1 MNKTNSRY
9 AVAEHIENAVV
20 RKYYEALN
28 PNKTYSSR
36 SAAIKAA
43 KEFEHYNGEQ
53 YAAKRLEQ
61 LEAKAKAHKKS
72 VQIAK
77 ANGMLLNTVFDNL
90 YRQIYSAWINDPLTI
105 RYGNE
110 NKLNPIYVTSKT
122 EYGHR
127 YPTNFYRYELVIRKG
142 WKMQVVH
149 GLLTFI
155 PKKADPRK
163 GCEAEW
169 FEGQRQH
176 VKTVK
181 GWLVR
186 DYHTAQG
193 NLEEAIQEERE
204 RRARIVLSQRTN
216 RYSMADLRTKYGSK
230 QLTWADSL
238 KGGNCEPG
246 TKAFCERFNFD
257 PKQAYTV
264 QEVIDRV
271 QDKHCIGEYSATLKR
286 AILAAVAR
294 QK

>member
-1 MNKTNSRY
+1 MARY
-9 AVAEHIENAVV
+9 NAAEHISNAVV
-20 RKYYEALN
+20 RKCYEALN

-36 SAAIKAA
+36 SAAI
-43 KEFEHYNGEQ
+43 E
-53 YAAKRLEQ
+53 AAKRFVGYTDEQLATKQLEE
-61 LEAKAKAHKKS
+61 LEAKAKARKKS
-72 VQIAK
+72 IQIAK
-77 ANGMLLNTVFDNL
+77 SNGIGLNQVFDNL
-90 YRQIYSAWINDPLTI
+90 YRHIYSAWVDNPLTI
-105 RYGNE
+105 KYGNE
-110 NKLNPIYVTSKT
+110 NKLIPILVKSKT

-127 YPTNFYRYELVIRKG
+127 YPTKYYRYELVIRKG
-142 WKMQVVH
+142 WRIQVVH
-149 GLLTFI
+149 GVLTFLH
-155 PKKADPRK
+155 KKADPRK

-169 FEGQRQH
+169 LDGHRQH

-186 DYHTAQG
+186 DYHSTKG

-204 RRARIVLSQRTN
+204 RRARIVLSRRTN

-230 QLTWADSL
+230 QLTWADSIN
-238 KGGNCEPG
+238 GGNCEPG

-264 QEVIDRV
+264 KEVIDRV
-271 QDKHCIGEYSATLKR
+271 HDKHCIIEYSTTLKR